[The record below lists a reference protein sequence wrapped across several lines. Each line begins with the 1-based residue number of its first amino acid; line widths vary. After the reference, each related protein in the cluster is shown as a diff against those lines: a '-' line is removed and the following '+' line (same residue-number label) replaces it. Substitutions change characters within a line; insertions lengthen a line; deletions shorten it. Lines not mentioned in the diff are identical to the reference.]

1 MIWVL
6 AAIVVVTIGVMAV
19 IDAYFEADRAAKHH
33 ILCQYLEGTDGDVEV
48 WYASYILYTRS
59 RKKDYES

>member
-19 IDAYFEADRAAKHH
+19 IDAYFEGDRD
-33 ILCQYLEGTDGDVEV
+33 T
-48 WYASYILYTRS
+48 
-59 RKKDYES
+59 